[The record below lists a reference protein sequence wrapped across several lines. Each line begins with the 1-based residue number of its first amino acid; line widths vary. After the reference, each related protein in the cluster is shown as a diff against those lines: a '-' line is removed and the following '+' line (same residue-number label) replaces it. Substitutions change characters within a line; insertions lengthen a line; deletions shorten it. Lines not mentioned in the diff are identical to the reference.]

1 MKIAALQ
8 PSVSIVLDRLGCAD
22 ALVACTRWCVEA
34 VPPLRE
40 RGIAVVRDSW
50 STSAEELLAVRPD
63 VVIASV
69 PYRNESL
76 AAILKAGCP
85 VLALAP
91 HSLAGIEQDIRLIA
105 ALVGAAERGEELI
118 GEMRTGIDEVRA
130 RTASVAHRPLA
141 YCEEWG
147 KPPIHSQH
155 WVKEL
160 VEAAGGEFLGE
171 PGAVTTAEAVA
182 AADPEVVVAA
192 WCGAGE
198 RVPLEKLAARPG
210 WEPTRAV
217 QAGRVFCVADELLNT
232 PAPTLVEGLRA
243 LASALHPDIFGA
255 AAKGIRRRGETDRS
269 TGTSKPARNMGDTS
283 QNGQSNGQP
292 KPLRFVAAGLILRGS
307 EVLICQRKAGS
318 ALALKWEFPGGKIEA
333 GESAEEALRRELDEE
348 LGIAAEV
355 GQRIAHIRHNY
366 RNGGA
371 VDLQFFAVHQFEGEL
386 VNRVFE
392 DMRWSELRDLPG
404 YDFLPADRDL
414 VRDLAAGK
422 LL

>member
-1 MKIAALQ
+1 MKIASLQ
-8 PSVSIVLDRLGCAD
+8 PSVSIILHRLGCAD
-22 ALVACTRWCVEA
+22 ALVACTRWCVAA
-34 VPPLRE
+34 VPSLGA

-50 STSAEELLAVRPD
+50 SATADELLAVRPD

-91 HSLAGIEQDIRLIA
+91 HSLTDIEQDIRLIA
-105 ALVGAAERGEELI
+105 ALVDARERGEGLI
-118 GEMRTGIDEVRA
+118 AEMREAIAEVRA
-130 RTASVAHRPLA
+130 KTAAVAHRPLV

-147 KPPIHSQH
+147 KPLIHSQL

-160 VEAAGGEFLGE
+160 VEAAGGIFLGE

-182 AADPEVVVAA
+182 AANPELVVAA
-192 WCGAGE
+192 WCGAGD
-198 RVPLEKLAARPG
+198 RVPLRKLAARPG
-210 WEPTRAV
+210 WEQTEAV
-217 QAGRVFCVADELLNT
+217 QAGRVFCIADELLNT
-232 PAPTLVEGLRA
+232 PAPTLIGGLRA
-243 LASALHPDIFGA
+243 LAAAIHPEIFGVA
-255 AAKGIRRRGETDRS
+255 EGLHRLDETLPGD
-269 TGTSKPARNMGDTS
+269 GTSKLTRNMEDA
-283 QNGQSNGQP
+283 GQNGQP
-292 KPLRFVAAGLILRGS
+292 KPLRFVSAGLILRGD

-333 GESAEEALRRELDEE
+333 GESAEQALRRELDEE

-355 GQRIAHIRHNY
+355 GPRIAHVRHNY

-371 VDLQFFAVHQFEGEL
+371 VDLQFFAVHRFEGEL
-386 VNRVFE
+386 TNRVFE
-392 DMRWSELRDLPG
+392 DMRWSPLKDLPG